1 MENPNFKNAT
11 IQYAKFV
18 QSSSHTEM
26 KAIFDTFIPFVLFK
40 ECLDKKE
47 KNDQIKLLEEKKKKD
62 ATSKIM
68 LKDLEKE
75 LLLKSNTNTK
85 KKMYNKFSKNEESEN
100 SDEDSVKSEDPFD
113 LTKDYEKVF
122 NFNLIT
128 DEEKDEFRKGKPFP
142 YLNSSLLNIIN
153 KRLLAMNLLP
163 SIPRPEEVH
172 FQLLSFK
179 FRDSSLMRCP
189 KVSFQQNVALF
200 GNNVSPQAI
209 KSFFFNNNSENN
221 IGRDNMSNSLI
232 KPSIL
237 KQNNNIHGS
246 NNKLSKIKTMSGKN
260 MNNSNKKFNKYKSQR
275 LSNTN
280 NNININNS
288 FNSSDNDEDE
298 KEIIVIKEKV
308 NEKGGEDDSSNNM
321 DKSSVA
327 KESEGG
333 NFRKDKPKTGDL
345 KFRPHYKKGGSK
357 SKILQIEAVLRP
369 HFFFKTPEGNAN
381 KFVQC
386 DFDLIKDQAIKATL
400 QTYAL
405 DEDIS
410 QRGNKIAIPSDDL
423 RKEVFIFDP
432 VDIDLVKGNLN
443 SFIFEEALKKRAKL
457 LFPYRQN
464 FVKIIIIR
472 LLQFLFI
479 IKSKIANKKSL
490 KISNLQ
496 STNGKMK
503 LKEIRGSNIIT
514 FSEVKPF
521 MKSKFG
527 HFNLDVFREAYEKK
541 LQKNEEIKR
550 AKKLEEL
557 QKKFLDILQKD
568 EADRPDYE
576 EDDNLRNE
584 RRRNDANPM
593 DIEKD
598 AKMLLGAVYKPRKK
612 MNYLNGLKMLI
623 KEEAKKNKGSGGK

>member
-1 MENPNFKNAT
+1 MENPNFKKAT

-68 LKDLEKE
+68 LKDLQKE

-85 KKMYNKFSKNEESEN
+85 KKMYNKFSKNEESES

-128 DEEKDEFRKGKPFP
+128 DEEKDEFRKGKPYP

-153 KRLLAMNLLP
+153 KRLLANNLLP

-200 GNNVSPQAI
+200 GNVVSPQVA
-209 KSFFFNNNSENN
+209 KSFFNYNNSENN
-221 IGRDNMSNSLI
+221 IRADNMSNSQI
-232 KPSIL
+232 RPSIL
-237 KQNNNIHGS
+237 KPNNNIHGS
-246 NNKLSKIKTMSGKN
+246 NNKLSKIKTMSGKI
-260 MNNSNKKFNKYKSQR
+260 MNNANKKFNKYKSQK
-275 LSNTN
+275 LAN
-280 NNININNS
+280 NNNMNINNS
-288 FNSSDNDEDE
+288 FNSSENDEDE
-298 KEIIVIKEKV
+298 KEIFEIKEK
-308 NEKGGEDDSSNNM
+308 EKGTEDDSSNNM
-321 DKSSVA
+321 DKSSMA

-333 NFRKDKPKTGDL
+333 TFRKDKQKTGEI
-345 KFRPHYKKGGSK
+345 KFRQHYKKGGSK
-357 SKILQIEAVLRP
+357 SKLLQIEAVLRP
-369 HFFFKTPEGNAN
+369 HFFFKTQQGNEN

-386 DFDLIKDQAIKATL
+386 DFDLIKDQAIKKTL
-400 QTYAL
+400 QSYAL
-405 DEDIS
+405 DEAIS

-443 SFIFEEALKKRAKL
+443 SLLFEEALKKRAKL

-464 FVKIIIIR
+464 FVKIIIIK

-527 HFNLDVFREAYEKK
+527 HFNMDVFREAYEKK

-568 EADRPDYE
+568 EVDRPDYE
-576 EDDNLRNE
+576 EDDNMRNE

-623 KEEAKKNKGSGGK
+623 KEEAKKNKGSGYK